1 MLNTCI
7 RIAIYN
13 KSKLPIVTFPTSKKI
28 PDNQL
33 SQQHHKDKKRTTQNA
48 IFIHKST
55 DSNKESTLFY
65 LNINVTPSCCYNRY
79 I

>member
-55 DSNKESTLFY
+55 DSNKEPTLFY
-65 LNINVTPSCCYNRY
+65 LNINTITSC
-79 I
+79 